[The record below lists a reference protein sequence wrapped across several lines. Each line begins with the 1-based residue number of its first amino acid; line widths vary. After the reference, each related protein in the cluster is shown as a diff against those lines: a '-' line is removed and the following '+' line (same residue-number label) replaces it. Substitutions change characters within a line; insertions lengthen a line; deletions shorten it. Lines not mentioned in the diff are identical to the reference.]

1 MNSLNSTSIM
11 TKRCAEVKSSAK
23 ALGHRSSAA
32 TRCEPLIQNY
42 SNFKRSSC
50 PKRLMF
56 YENGSWVDY
65 SEEVADLLK
74 LGFAEGRPMVE
85 AQVLGY
91 NCFFDLYRMLEI
103 DLESGNQRSIAWIDA
118 DGKCFFP
125 KTFVDSCENDREVE
139 LVDGDKSCAKIEIDI
154 KIVEN
159 SGNHE
164 GVGLKEDVN
173 FGKRGRSENVEKG
186 KVEESF
192 CGTAAKRLKMV
203 ESESQSS
210 RWPKARNLA
219 AGEKRYA
226 IVKNLFLSG
235 LENVEPGA
243 RITSIHQCVRMG
255 PLDKAR
261 SEIFAKQVEIK
272 KRARGE
278 SNVVFAWYGASSQ
291 GVESILMHGFGIPSK
306 LSRSAGHGIG
316 IHLSPIRSPQNSAM
330 LAEVDE
336 NGEKHVILCRVILG
350 KCEKVEA
357 GSLQSYP
364 SSVEYDTGVDDL
376 NNPRWYT
383 VWHGN
388 MNTHILPECVV
399 SYRPVNINGSV
410 NSVPKN
416 WVPHPSTFI
425 AKLFSKLRGSLP
437 LPQFCELQT
446 SWESCK
452 EGKLGKDAF
461 MKKLRLLVGDDVLRS
476 AIQEIRG

>member
-1 MNSLNSTSIM
+1 MNSLNSASVM
-11 TKRCAEVKSSAK
+11 AKRCTEVVRSSAK
-23 ALGHRSSAA
+23 ALGSRSSAVL
-32 TRCEPLIQNY
+32 CSEPLIQNH

-74 LGFAEGRPMVE
+74 LGFVEGKPMLE

-103 DLESGNQRSIAWIDA
+103 DLESGNQRSIAWIDV

-125 KTFVDSCENDREVE
+125 KVFVNSCDNDREVDS
-139 LVDGDKSCAKIEIDI
+139 VDGGDESCAKIEIDI

-164 GVGLKEDVN
+164 GVGLDKDVN
-173 FGKRGRSENVEKG
+173 LGKRGRKENVEKE
-186 KVEESF
+186 KVEESSS
-192 CGTAAKRLKMV
+192 AKKPKMV
-203 ESESQSS
+203 ESELQSS

-219 AGEKRYA
+219 AEEKGYA
-226 IVKNLFLSG
+226 IVRNLFLSG
-235 LENVEPGA
+235 LQILESGA
-243 RITSIHQCVRMG
+243 TITSIHQCVRMG

-261 SEIFAKQVEIK
+261 AEVFAKQMEIT
-272 KRARGE
+272 KRARGA
-278 SNVVFAWYGASSQ
+278 SNVVFAWYGTSAQ

-306 LSRSAGHGIG
+306 FSRSPGHGIG
-316 IHLSPIRSPQNSAM
+316 IHLSPIRLPQNSAM
-330 LAEVDE
+330 LSEIDE
-336 NGEKHVILCRVILG
+336 NGEKHVVLCRVILG
-350 KCEKVEA
+350 KCEKVEP
-357 GSLQSYP
+357 GSIQSYP

-388 MNTHILPECVV
+388 MNTHITPECVV
-399 SYRPVNINGSV
+399 SYRPVNTNGSV
-410 NSVPKN
+410 NGVPKN
-416 WVPHPSTFI
+416 CVPHPSTFI

-437 LPQFCELQT
+437 LPRFCELET

-452 EGKLGKDAF
+452 EGKMGKDAF
-461 MKKLRLLVGDDVLRS
+461 MKKIRLIVGDDVLRS

>member
-1 MNSLNSTSIM
+1 MNSLNSTSM
-11 TKRCAEVKSSAK
+11 MAKRFAEARSSAK
-23 ALGHRSSAA
+23 AVVHSNRSSAA
-32 TRCEPLIQNY
+32 ATRSEPLIQNY

-50 PKRLMF
+50 PERLMF
-56 YENGSWVDY
+56 YQNGSWVDY
-65 SEEVADLLK
+65 SEEVAELLK
-74 LGFAEGRPMVE
+74 LGFAEGRPVVE
-85 AQVLGY
+85 AQLLGY
-91 NCFFDLYRMLEI
+91 SCLFDLYRMLEI

-125 KTFVDSCENDREVE
+125 KTFVNSCENDREME
-139 LVDGDKSCAKIEIDI
+139 LGDGDESCARIEIDVR
-154 KIVEN
+154 IVEN
-159 SGNHE
+159 SGDRE
-164 GVGLKEDVN
+164 GVGLEEGVN
-173 FGKRGRSENVEKG
+173 FGKRGRIDS
-186 KVEESF
+186 VEENF
-192 CGTAAKRLKMV
+192 CGAATKRVKIV

-219 AGEKRYA
+219 AGEKRYE
-226 IVKNLFLSG
+226 IVRNLFLYG
-235 LENVEPGA
+235 VENVEPGA
-243 RITSIHQCVRMG
+243 MVTAVHQCVRMG

-261 SEIFAKQVEIK
+261 SEVFAKQVEIM
-272 KRARGE
+272 KRARGG
-278 SNVVFAWYGASSQ
+278 SNVVFTWCGMSSQ
-291 GVESILMHGFGIPSK
+291 DVESVLIHGFGIPST
-306 LSRSAGHGIG
+306 LSRSAGHGVG
-316 IHLSPIRSPQNSAM
+316 IHLSPIRLPQNSAM

-336 NGEKHVILCRVILG
+336 NGEKHVVLCRVILG
-350 KCEKVEA
+350 RCEKVEA

-383 VWHGN
+383 VWQGN

-437 LPQFCELQT
+437 FPQFCKLQT

-452 EGKLGKDAF
+452 EGKLGKHAF

-476 AIQEIRG
+476 TIRDIRG